1 MVHGWMM
8 ACWALAWPGDEQG
21 PQATMLCTGMAT
33 WAALLPAFLPASA
46 CSLRISTYQCPL
58 VLRCAVPCCA
68 VPCCAVQATGTV
80 TWGGLP
86 WTRCLPRL
94 WVLRRRRYA
103 SSTSAVHTPSAAHS
117 SAAAGACY
125 AAAGMFVC
133 ASGTAAGCKLRLF
146 GAMGALVLLLLVL
159 LCEATSWQHRQ
170 ATHHLPN
177 HLPTFLPPPRGRAAG
192 CGRQLCG
199 SLILVS
205 CS

>member
-1 MVHGWMM
+1 VHGDGHLG
-8 ACWALAWPGDEQG
+8 CP
-21 PQATMLCTGMAT
+21 
-33 WAALLPAFLPASA
+33 PARLSA
-46 CSLRISTYQCPL
+46 CLGMFPSHLHLPMSA
-58 VLRCAVPCCA
+58 CAVPCRA
-68 VPCCAVQATGTV
+68 VLCRAVLCCAVQATGTV